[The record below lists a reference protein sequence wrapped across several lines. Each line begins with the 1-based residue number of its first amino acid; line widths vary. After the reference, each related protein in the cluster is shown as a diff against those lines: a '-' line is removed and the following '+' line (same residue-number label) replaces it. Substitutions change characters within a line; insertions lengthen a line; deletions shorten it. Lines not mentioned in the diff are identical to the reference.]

1 MRGCIDGQQSTLLP
15 LVVIFAPL
23 SIAQASL
30 TLLSLIAKSQQ
41 SIDELRIVPLVSLD
55 DARGDFLQI
64 KYGKTC

>member
-1 MRGCIDGQQSTLLP
+1 MRRCIDGQQST
-15 LVVIFAPL
+15 VNG
-23 SIAQASL
+23 QR
-30 TLLSLIAKSQQ
+30 

>member
-1 MRGCIDGQQSTLLP
+1 MRGCIDGQQSM
-15 LVVIFAPL
+15 VN
-23 SIAQASL
+23 
-30 TLLSLIAKSQQ
+30 SQR